1 MAPSAAQKTL
11 YSPKMPPSSPRFR
24 RGSCH
29 SPSGLS
35 SLSISDVSEGLVPLN
50 VGGGP
55 ALPIITPASPPLI
68 SSTVYSASA
77 PAPAR
82 APAPIPTP
90 APTLAPASSSL
101 KQTQHSSIAKSV
113 MSAPGMSRNSSTGR
127 DGDHLAPPHTSVT
140 GGIAGSLTD
149 TPAATAPNSPRM

>member
-1 MAPSAAQKTL
+1 
-11 YSPKMPPSSPRFR
+11 MPPSSPRFR
-24 RGSCH
+24 RSSCH

-35 SLSISDVSEGLVPLN
+35 SLSISDVSEGLLPLD

-55 ALPIITPASPPLI
+55 AIPIITPASPPLI
-68 SSTVYSASA
+68 SSTVYSAPVPFPA
-77 PAPAR
+77 PAPA
-82 APAPIPTP
+82 PAHIP
-90 APTLAPASSSL
+90 APASNSL

-140 GGIAGSLTD
+140 SGISGSLTD